1 MEAKAIAKFVRVA
14 PRKARVVAKLIRE
27 KYVDEAL
34 EQLRY
39 TDKGAAG
46 PVGKVLKS
54 AIANAKGQ
62 FDAAPETL
70 YVKDAFVNQGPTLKR
85 WRPRAMGR
93 ATRINKCTSH
103 ITVVV
108 AER

>member
-1 MEAKAIAKFVRVA
+1 MEAKAISKFVRGA
-14 PRKARVVAKLIRE
+14 PRKARVVANLIRD

-34 EQLRY
+34 EQLRF

-54 AIANAKGQ
+54 AIANAKGK

-70 YVKDAFVNQGPTLKR
+70 YVKDAFVNKGPTLKR